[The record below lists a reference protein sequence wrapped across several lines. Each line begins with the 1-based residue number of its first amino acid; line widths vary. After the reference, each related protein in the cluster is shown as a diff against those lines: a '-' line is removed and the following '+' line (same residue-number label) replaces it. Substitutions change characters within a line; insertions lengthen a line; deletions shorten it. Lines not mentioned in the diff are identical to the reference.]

1 MAALPP
7 FSESLGIIDLGSNSA
22 RLLVAHYTLG
32 STFKVTDELS
42 RRVRLSEG
50 MAPTQ
55 QLTPAAIERALET
68 LRLFASFCKANGV
81 RRVMPVATAAVRD
94 ASNQAEFLQR
104 TQRETGLRLRVLTGQ
119 QEAYFSSLGAINSI
133 GIQQGL
139 VLDVGGG
146 SAELAKVTAGEFQR
160 GIVKPLGA
168 LSLTERF
175 CKTDPLS
182 DPDYNALYKYI
193 ENTLAP
199 VGWLRVRAGQQ
210 FVGLGGSVRTLARI
224 DRETRNYPFHLVHQY
239 ELKLSRLEKLIE
251 KLRGLGRKERA
262 RRIPGLRNDRE
273 DIILA
278 GAMVVAAA
286 LRQSGAE
293 SLLVCGQGLR
303 EGLLYSQFLRTRR
316 PPVIRNLR
324 EFSVLNLARNYGFN
338 QPHADH
344 VARLSLS
351 LFDQLSTEH
360 GLGACER
367 ECLWAAAQ
375 LHDIGTAVDYYNHH
389 KHAGYIVLNA
399 PLPGYTHTEQVTIAA
414 LCVLH
419 RRGRPELE
427 LFAPMDLLTTQELG
441 SARKMGALLRL
452 AEYLDRSRS
461 AAIKKVQVRIADG
474 RAQILATPAAVGG
487 AAVEVWETQRATDLF
502 EQEFGMPLSVSIA

>member
-1 MAALPP
+1 MRAQPD

-22 RLLVAHYTLG
+22 RLLVAHYTPG
-32 STFKVTDELS
+32 STFKITDELS

-50 MAPTQ
+50 MATTR

-68 LRLFASFCKANGV
+68 LHMFAAFCKANGV

-94 ASNQAEFLQR
+94 ARNQAEFLQR
-104 TQRETGLRLRVLTGQ
+104 TQRETGLRLRVLTGE

-133 GIQQGL
+133 GIQHGL

-146 SAELAKVTAGEFQR
+146 SAELGKVRNGQFWR
-160 GIVKPLGA
+160 GTVKPLGA

-175 CKTDPLS
+175 CNSDPLS
-182 DPDYNALYKYI
+182 NADFNALESYI
-193 ENTLAP
+193 ADTLAP
-199 VGWLRVRAGQQ
+199 VGWLRLKAGQQ
-210 FVGLGGSVRTLARI
+210 FVGLGGSVRTIARI

-239 ELKLSRLEKLIE
+239 ELKLARLEKLIE
-251 KLRGLGRKERA
+251 RLRGLGRKERA
-262 RRIPGLRNDRE
+262 RRVAGLRNDRE

-286 LRQSGAE
+286 LRQAGAE
-293 SLLVCGQGLR
+293 SLVVCGQGLR
-303 EGLLYSQFLRTRR
+303 EGLFYSQFLRTRR
-316 PPVIRNLR
+316 PPLLRNLR
-324 EFSVLNLARNYGFN
+324 EFSVLNLARNYGYN

-344 VARLSLS
+344 VARLSLA
-351 LFDQLSTEH
+351 LFDQLSAEH
-360 GLGACER
+360 RLGAPAR

-399 PLPGYTHTEQVTIAA
+399 PLPGYTHTEQLTIAA

-419 RRGRPELE
+419 RRGRTELE
-427 LFAPMDLLTTQELG
+427 LYPPMALLDGQELG

-461 AAIKKVQVRIADG
+461 AAIKKVQLRIADG
-474 RAQILATPAAVGG
+474 RAHLLATPAAVGG
-487 AAVEVWETQRATDLF
+487 ARVEVWETQRATDLF
-502 EQEFGMPLSVSIA
+502 EQEFGMPLSVAIA